1 MDVMANIS
9 AVLEFSLSAIR
20 LIHALNYG
28 CYNNLNHGCYNSLN
42 HAWLSLPTMISVLM
56 GSNKDIV

>member
-1 MDVMANIS
+1 MANIS

-28 CYNNLNHGCYNSLN
+28 CYMFDEILCNHFEYNCIN
-42 HAWLSLPTMISVLM
+42 CMKHVRVI
-56 GSNKDIV
+56 

>member
-1 MDVMANIS
+1 MANIS

-42 HAWLSLPTMISVLM
+42 HAWLSLPTMIAVLM